1 MKLSFNS
8 QGNLYQNVT
17 LTYEELIQHFGS
29 NPKRL
34 QQITNAL
41 HFFQVF
47 HRCGCHV
54 VYVDGSFASLKK
66 YPEDIDLCFDL
77 TFTDTEKIEKE
88 FPQFFDPNEIG
99 KIHKTLQCHIFHCDK
114 NYTRLLNL
122 LEEDREGNPKGL
134 VKLNLK
140 DILDY
145 YDKK

>member
-8 QGNLYQNVT
+8 QGNLYRNVT

-47 HRCGCHV
+47 HRCDCHV

-88 FPQFFDPNEIG
+88 FPP
-99 KIHKTLQCHIFHCDK
+99 
-114 NYTRLLNL
+114 
-122 LEEDREGNPKGL
+122 
-134 VKLNLK
+134 
-140 DILDY
+140 IL
-145 YDKK
+145 